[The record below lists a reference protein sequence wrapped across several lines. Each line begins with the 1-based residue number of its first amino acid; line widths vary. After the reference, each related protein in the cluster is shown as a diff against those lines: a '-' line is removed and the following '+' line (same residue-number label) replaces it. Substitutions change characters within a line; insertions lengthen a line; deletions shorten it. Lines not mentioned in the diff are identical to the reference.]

1 MRVACVMVAC
11 RGCHVCGSVRGCA
24 CEGVHVSKSE
34 WKDWGDP
41 ERRLTGESRE
51 EFNRG
56 RWEGEGWEKV
66 PEGGRWKVGGKRV
79 VCANCFVIAGVYVHA

>member
-1 MRVACVMVAC
+1 MCLKVNGR
-11 RGCHVCGSVRGCA
+11 
-24 CEGVHVSKSE
+24 
-34 WKDWGDP
+34 
-41 ERRLTGESRE
+41 TGESRE

-79 VCANCFVIAGVYVHA
+79 VCSLLTHTNKKLIALGRTVYENHGRLYM